1 MSPTFP
7 QKVIKYCPKCG
18 GAEFLYK
25 SDNSFLCENCNFH
38 LYVNASAAVAA
49 LIVNDKGEL
58 LLTRRAVEPQKGM
71 LDLPGGFVDVMETAE
86 QALCREIKEE
96 LDLEVTELS
105 YFMSYPNEYVFGGLS
120 VFTLDL
126 AYICKVN
133 SFNKIS
139 AKDDISGFEFYHSE
153 AIPYQEIGAESMRE
167 FVKSFVKKQSN
178 DK

>member
-7 QKVIKYCPKCG
+7 QKVIRYCPKCG

-25 SDNSFLCENCNFH
+25 SDNSFLCEKCNFH

-58 LLTRRAVEPQKGM
+58 LLARRAIEPQKGM
-71 LDLPGGFVDVMETAE
+71 LDLPGGFVDVMESAE
-86 QALCREIKEE
+86 KALCREIKEE
-96 LDLEVTELS
+96 LNLEVAELS

-126 AYICKVN
+126 AYVCIVE
-133 SFNKIS
+133 SFEGID
-139 AKDDISGFEFYHSE
+139 AKDDISGFEFIHPDNISFE
-153 AIPYQEIGAESMRE
+153 QICSGSMRYIVQTYIE
-167 FVKSFVKKQSN
+167 RFGN
-178 DK
+178 